1 MHASDVSGCFIDK
14 FSKLDI
20 KYFLGKY
27 FLFSAGESGFSI
39 TEQIYPWSD
48 NTENYTFKEKFPETN
63 FNLGYISSAE
73 AGAGIELSR
82 S

>member
-1 MHASDVSGCFIDK
+1 MLQTSQVVSLIYFQNW
-14 FSKLDI
+14 I

-27 FLFSAGESGFSI
+27 FLFSASESGFSI